1 MIGGPGTRRWNDID
15 GLIADDAGR
24 GTDAR
29 RGRRRRRRVEGP
41 YRFRG
46 AHRDTCG
53 AAAIP
58 GDDIQHD
65 YRPLQVRVADLDG
78 DGVAEIIHVYSST
91 YTGGTIEQ
99 SNALVVM
106 TALSEGDRRGQLAH
120 PGANAIDDSD
130 MAAIRATGYASDA
143 EEHVPG
149 RLDALQVV
157 DGKIIVRFTA
167 AAGSTFCFE
176 KDRARAKL
184 EGCPTPGPHVWRF
197 DWSPGRLQRIQ

>member
-1 MIGGPGTRRWNDID
+1 MSMVLSLMML
-15 GLIADDAGR
+15 GLALTHA
-24 GTDAR
+24 
-29 RGRRRRRRVEGP
+29 E
-41 YRFRG
+41 
-46 AHRDTCG
+46 G
-53 AAAIP
+53 AAAAAASKVPTDSEARTAVRAVLQRIP

-91 YTGGTIEQ
+91 YTGGTFEQ
-99 SNALVVM
+99 SNELVVM
-106 TALSEGDRRGQLAH
+106 TALSEGDRRGQVPH

-130 MAAIRATGYASDA
+130 MAAIRAAGYATDA

-149 RLDALQVV
+149 RLDALQVA

-176 KDRARAKL
+176 KDRERAKL

-197 DWSPGRLQRIQ
+197 DWSPGQLQRIQ

>member
-1 MIGGPGTRRWNDID
+1 MSMVLSLMMLGVALTHAEGTVVT
-15 GLIADDAGR
+15 ASKVP
-24 GTDAR
+24 TDSEAR
-29 RGRRRRRRVEGP
+29 TAIRAVLQL
-41 YRFRG
+41 
-46 AHRDTCG
+46 
-53 AAAIP
+53 IP

-99 SNALVVM
+99 SNELVVM

-130 MAAIRATGYASDA
+130 MAAIRAAGYASDA